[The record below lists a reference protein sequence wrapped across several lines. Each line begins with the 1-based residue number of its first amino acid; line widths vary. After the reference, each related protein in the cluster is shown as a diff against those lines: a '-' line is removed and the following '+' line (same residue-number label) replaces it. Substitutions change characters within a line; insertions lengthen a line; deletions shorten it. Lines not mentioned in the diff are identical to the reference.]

1 MSSLLIGLLGALL
14 TTNQPAALSNLVV
27 ESTGISVAV
36 PGSSDPLE
44 REFQKLSDEA
54 DAAQEETGKWFAENE
69 EAKAAGEGVSDKEL
83 NRRIR
88 LRIDPLRAAY
98 EDFIKH
104 HPNHARARASYAS
117 FLRELND
124 EEGAQA
130 QLEAALR
137 LDTNNPAIYNDLA
150 EIYAHVGPIKTALKY
165 FARAIELNPREPLYY
180 HNFADV
186 VYLFRTDVKELYGIN
201 EQQVFDKA
209 LDLYRQAMKLDPA
222 NFDLAYDVAQTYY
235 GIQPRRT
242 EAALNAWTNALSI
255 APGETERESVYVHLA
270 RLKLHD
276 RRFAEA
282 RAHLDS
288 VTNEMYD
295 QIKKRLTRNLEALE
309 QEARETNAPTRAVTE
324 KKK

>member
-1 MSSLLIGLLGALL
+1 MSSLLIGLLGALV

-27 ESTGISVAV
+27 ERTGISVAV
-36 PGSSDPLE
+36 PDPSDPVE
-44 REFQKLSDEA
+44 KEFQKLEADA
-54 DAAQEETGKWFAENE
+54 DAAQEDADKWLAENE
-69 EAKAAGEGVSDKEL
+69 EAMARGEGVSSREL
-83 NRRIR
+83 SRRIR
-88 LRIDPLRAAY
+88 ARIDPIREAY
-98 EDFIKH
+98 DLFVKH
-104 HPNHARARASYAS
+104 HPNHSRARVSYGT
-117 FLRELND
+117 FLRDLND
-124 EEGAQA
+124 EEGALA

-165 FARAIELNPREPLYY
+165 FARAIELNPRESFYY
-180 HNFADV
+180 HNFGDV

-209 LDLYRQAMKLDPA
+209 LDLYAQAMKLDPT

-255 APGETERESVYVHLA
+255 AHDETERQSVYVHLA
-270 RLKLHD
+270 RLNLRD

-288 VTNEMYD
+288 VTNEMYAHF
-295 QIKKRLTRNLEALE
+295 KSKLTRNLEELE
-309 QEARETNAPTRAVTE
+309 KEGRETNGPPRAVTE
-324 KKK
+324 KKP